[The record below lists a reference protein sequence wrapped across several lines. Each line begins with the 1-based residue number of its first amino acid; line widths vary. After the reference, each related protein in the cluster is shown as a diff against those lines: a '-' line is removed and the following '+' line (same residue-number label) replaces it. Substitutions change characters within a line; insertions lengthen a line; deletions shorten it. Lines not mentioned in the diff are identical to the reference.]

1 MYCHTGRLAMVVM
14 GAQEEEEDAVTKAMN
29 KQAKREERDAALRA
43 ETEAK
48 KKAEV
53 KRKRARVVSSSDED
67 D

>member
-1 MYCHTGRLAMVVM
+1 MVVM